1 MSSSLVQALLAF
13 LLIVIAIPVALVTL
27 RRVRMFNPASR
38 QVMRLAGGIALGPR
52 ERIAVVEVGGRWLVV
67 GVTGQSINLL
77 TTLDSA
83 PADLAASRSPLSATS
98 SSAASSSAA
107 SLTVASSPVPSL
119 TAEPRDA
126 EPVTTGPMAPPATV
140 TKARQPGEAG
150 GGSPFA
156 RLLATARRRE
166 AH

>member
-27 RRVRMFNPASR
+27 RRVRLFNPASR

-83 PADLAASRSPLSATS
+83 PADLAVSRAPRSADRS
-98 SSAASSSAA
+98 ASSSGAPAGVPLIADPTA
-107 SLTVASSPVPSL
+107 SAQVAVPG
-119 TAEPRDA
+119 D
-126 EPVTTGPMAPPATV
+126 V
-140 TKARQPGEAG
+140 G

-156 RLLATARRRE
+156 RLLASARRRE

>member
-27 RRVRMFNPASR
+27 RRVRLFNPASR

-83 PADLAASRSPLSATS
+83 PADLAVSRAPRSADRS
-98 SSAASSSAA
+98 ASSSGAPAGAPLIADPTA
-107 SLTVASSPVPSL
+107 S
-119 TAEPRDA
+119 
-126 EPVTTGPMAPPATV
+126 
-140 TKARQPGEAG
+140 AG
-150 GGSPFA
+150 A
-156 RLLATARRRE
+156 
-166 AH
+166 

>member
-27 RRVRMFNPASR
+27 RRVRLFNPASR

-83 PADLAASRSPLSATS
+83 PADLAVSRAPRSADRS
-98 SSAASSSAA
+98 ASSSGAPLIADPTA
-107 SLTVASSPVPSL
+107 SAQVA
-119 TAEPRDA
+119 
-126 EPVTTGPMAPPATV
+126 GPGNV
-140 TKARQPGEAG
+140 G

-156 RLLATARRRE
+156 RLLASARRRE
-166 AH
+166 AR